1 VRGEQPKRRRDAAKG
16 CRISAR
22 CPSSASAAV
31 GQTLNVYAQTDI
43 GLVVAS
49 VSNAMQREAKVAESG
64 DSVTVSSDRSAQLIF
79 RET

>member
-1 VRGEQPKRRRDAAKG
+1 L
-16 CRISAR
+16 
-22 CPSSASAAV
+22 AAV

-43 GLVVAS
+43 GPVVAS

-64 DSVTVSSDRSAQLIF
+64 DSITVSWDRDVQLVF